1 METENKSRL
10 LYMMKVLMEQTDEDH
25 NMSTSEII
33 KALAE
38 YGIKAHRT
46 TIPNDIALLKD
57 FGIDIYEE
65 KASQNRY
72 NVVSRDFDIPEL
84 KLLIDAVLSSRFITS
99 EKSDELIRKI
109 EGLASKKQA
118 AALKRN
124 LYVADRVKPDNKMI
138 YHIVDA
144 INNAI
149 NEQKQISFQ
158 YYEYTGLK
166 KKTLRNNGEV
176 YVISPYHLI
185 WNRDYYYV
193 VGYSEKHQN
202 VSAFRVDR
210 IAKKPE
216 LLNKASLPVP
226 EDFNLAEYTKRVFSM
241 YGGPIETVDLRCKNG
256 LMKNIVDHFGEDVP
270 IFAYDMTSFRVVTDV
285 AVSRTFF
292 GWVFGFGGDIQ
303 ILGPDHVKEQ
313 FKEMI
318 QEAYKGL
325 DEPTT

>member
-1 METENKSRL
+1 METEHKSRL
-10 LYMMKVLMEQTDEDH
+10 LYMMKVLLEQTDEEHD
-25 NMSTSEII
+25 MSTSEII

-65 KASQNRY
+65 KAGQNRY

-99 EKSDELIRKI
+99 EKSDELIHKI

-144 INNAI
+144 INSAI

-193 VGYSEKHQN
+193 IGYSEKHQN

-216 LLNKASLPVP
+216 LLNKASLPVL

-270 IFAYDMTSFRVVTDV
+270 TFAYDMTSFHIITEV
-285 AVSRTFF
+285 AVSKTFF

-303 ILGPDHVKEQ
+303 ILGPEHVKEQ

-325 DEPTT
+325 DDPTT